1 MKNYIHIR
9 TTITHIINQRICI
22 WNCSTRTWIELKY
35 AISPCVT
42 ERFRVQYIVVLHDTT
57 GNFYIIIAWN
67 ITIYLFSDLVVQYI
81 TIYYI
86 VLYCIRSCYI
96 ISYYM
101 YYIRLYYIILYHI
114 WYYNEKIYKNLNMIK
129 HIPIMRS
136 YFSIKKDILITQIS
150 CTINI
155 CYLCKFAAAH
165 GLLCNLFSV

>member
-81 TIYYI
+81 TIYFI

-101 YYIRLYYIILYHI
+101 YCVILYCITLYHII
-114 WYYNEKIYKNLNMIK
+114 WYYNEKTYKNLFMIK
-129 HIPIMRS
+129 LTIRS
-136 YFSIKKDILITQIS
+136 
-150 CTINI
+150 
-155 CYLCKFAAAH
+155 
-165 GLLCNLFSV
+165 